1 MEVFLELPN
10 PKYRDMQ
17 KILSHLKDI
26 TINEIN
32 MKDESPVNLILG
44 AGDCTK
50 IIASEIARVGQQGDA
65 ITELKKLDWVIIS
78 SGIENVVTKHDV
90 VQNFNSQLWKSLF
103 AEYSGSWGETY
114 KRWWESLW
122 WI

>member
-32 MKDESPVNLILG
+32 MKDESLVHLILG

-50 IIASEIARVGQQGDA
+50 IITSEIARVGQQGDA

-78 SGIENVVTKHDV
+78 SGIENGVTKHDV
-90 VQNFNSQLWKSLF
+90 LQNFNSQL
-103 AEYSGSWGETY
+103 
-114 KRWWESLW
+114 
-122 WI
+122 